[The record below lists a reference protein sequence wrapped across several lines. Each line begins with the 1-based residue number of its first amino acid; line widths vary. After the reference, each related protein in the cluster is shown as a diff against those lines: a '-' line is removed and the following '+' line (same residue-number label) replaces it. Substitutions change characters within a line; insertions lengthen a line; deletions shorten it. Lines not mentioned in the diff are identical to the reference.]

1 MIPIKDDNP
10 TYSFPF
16 VTILLI
22 LVNIAVYVYQITLG
36 QEAQAF
42 VYRLGAVPWEITHF
56 QEFPRF
62 PVDYRSGI
70 PNVFTIA
77 TSMFIHGGILHL
89 AGNMLYLWIFGDNIE
104 ALMGHGRFLFFYLC
118 CGIVAALSYI
128 VTEPNSTVPM
138 VGASGAISGVL
149 GAYFIRFPRAKVHV
163 MIIFLF
169 FIRFVRVSA
178 LFVLGFWFVIQ
189 VLYGFGTLG
198 FQSGGGVAW
207 FAHIGGFVIGL
218 VLVFIFEKKERLRIY
233 RRVGWRR

>member
-1 MIPIKDDNP
+1 
-10 TYSFPF
+10 
-16 VTILLI
+16 
-22 LVNIAVYVYQITLG
+22 
-36 QEAQAF
+36 
-42 VYRLGAVPWEITHF
+42 
-56 QEFPRF
+56 
-62 PVDYRSGI
+62 
-70 PNVFTIA
+70 
-77 TSMFIHGGILHL
+77 
-89 AGNMLYLWIFGDNIE
+89 
-104 ALMGHGRFLFFYLC
+104 
-118 CGIVAALSYI
+118 
-128 VTEPNSTVPM
+128 M